1 MADSPKLPSTSD
13 STGYAPYSFTAM
25 LAAGVAGVF
34 AVSLVVLGL
43 IAFLSTQHFV
53 KPLMLALP
61 MVALV
66 LSFAARRQITNSEGT
81 RIGYSLCNFA
91 WWVAMIGGMGYAAYL
106 VGIGFAVRTD
116 AAAALK
122 IWSDHVVKADLTD
135 ATNTEFYEAF
145 RGVAPPGR
153 QASISFKTPA
163 AIAETLKEWK
173 DDIVIF
179 RQIDVMRI
187 AHRNKGNVEFVAGGL
202 SQWERDVQGQ
212 GMTCTMNSLMKCPEG
227 QFELTMQ
234 MQQSLNSQQELA
246 WQIRLPAQGF
256 VHSAK
261 LTNYGFL
268 IRDMET
274 TAAALVYQD
283 MLPLFG
289 VIGQNAVLVPT
300 FAEPMTNAPHGLRL
314 MQQSIGRVAAMGGPG
329 FVYPEPKD
337 YAEQI
342 AMRFFTPADR
352 SDPSRERLQRDQF
365 LSVWRSGRIT
375 PPGSIITENRDT
387 GPILTI
393 TDKIAE
399 LRMPIELQ
407 MPNGATAQT
416 GARGAVVLVCDN
428 PTFMLKLKE
437 ARAAAASESA
447 MEMQDRTLKFEN
459 IPWKIVRIESDMKQ
473 VSKKQPQSAPGGGG
487 PGGM

>member
-25 LAAGVAGVF
+25 LAAGLAGLF

-43 IAFLSTQHFV
+43 IAFLGTQHFV
-53 KPLMLALP
+53 QPLMLALP

-66 LSFAARRQITNSEGT
+66 LSFAARRQIANSEGT

-106 VGIGFAVRTD
+106 IGIGFAVRTD

-122 IWSDHVVKADLTD
+122 IWSDHVVKADVTD
-135 ATNTEFYEAF
+135 PTNTEFYEAF
-145 RGVAPPGR
+145 RGVVPPGR
-153 QASISFKTPA
+153 QASISVKTPA

-187 AHRNKGNVEFVAGGL
+187 ALRNKGNVEFVAGGL

-212 GMTCTMNSLMKCPEG
+212 GLTCTMNALMKCPEG
-227 QFELTMQ
+227 RFELTIQ
-234 MQQSLNSQQELA
+234 MQHALNTQQELT

-274 TAAALVYQD
+274 TATALVYQD

-289 VIGQNAVLVPT
+289 VIGQNAVLVPA
-300 FAEPMTNAPHGLRL
+300 FAEPMTNAPHGLKL
-314 MQQSIGRVAAMGGPG
+314 MQHGIGRVAAMGGPG
-329 FVYPEPKD
+329 FIYPEPKD
-337 YAEQI
+337 YEEQI
-342 AMRFFTPADR
+342 AMRFFTPTDR

-365 LSVWRSGRIT
+365 LSVWRAGRIT

-393 TDKIAE
+393 PDTLAE

-407 MPNGATAQT
+407 LPNGATAQT
-416 GARGAVVLVCDN
+416 GARGAVVLICDN
-428 PTFMLKLKE
+428 PTFLLKLKE
-437 ARAAAASESA
+437 ARVAAASESP
-447 MEMQDRTLKFEN
+447 MEMQDRTLKFET

-473 VSKKQPQSAPGGGG
+473 VQKKQPQSAPGGGP
-487 PGGM
+487 PGM